1 METRTKIINLEKEL
15 NNENEV
21 LYNVDFIKN
30 EKDIEKF

>member
-1 METRTKIINLEKEL
+1 METRAKIINLEKEL